1 MKSFVLTILAILL
14 ALPLSGQEEK
24 AEKAA
29 IGKVSFPLNRVFVIA
44 AGTSK
49 LQIARFNMPLY
60 QGDKIET
67 KRESRCEITLNNG
80 DVIRIDEN
88 SLFTVESYSEKDSS
102 TAAESSLSIGR
113 IWANIRRLF
122 SDDAYFKVKSPSAVI
137 AVRGTI
143 YRVDA
148 AEDQSTQV
156 RVYEGAVAVEPA
168 GSLGGVKS
176 APDKNTVGRPG
187 QILPPQ
193 QIQPPQEVPVEQWM
207 EIIKEQQ
214 QIVVK
219 PDGSFETETFD
230 IQADADLDWVQW
242 NKRRD
247 RMLFR

>member
-1 MKSFVLTILAILL
+1 MKRFLL
-14 ALPLSGQEEK
+14 AAALLLLTLPAATQDQKEEK
-24 AEKAA
+24 EA
-29 IGKVSFPLNRVFVIA
+29 IGKVSFPLNRVFVIP
-44 AGTSK
+44 AGSSR

-67 KRESRCEITLNNG
+67 KRESRCEITFNNG

-88 SLFTVESYSEKDSS
+88 SIYTVEAFSQKDSTS
-102 TAAESSLSIGR
+102 ATESSLSIGR
-113 IWANIRRLF
+113 IWANIRKLF

-148 AEDQSTQV
+148 DKDHSTQV
-156 RVYEGAVAVEPA
+156 RVYEGEVSVEPA

-176 APDKNTVGRPG
+176 APGKHSIGRPG
-187 QILPPQ
+187 QIQPPQ
-193 QIQPPQEVPVEQWM
+193 QIQPPKEVSVEKWM
-207 EIIKEQQ
+207 EIIKAQQ
-214 QIVVK
+214 QITVK
-219 PDGSFETETFD
+219 ADGSFETETFD
-230 IQADADLDWVQW
+230 IDADADLDWVEW